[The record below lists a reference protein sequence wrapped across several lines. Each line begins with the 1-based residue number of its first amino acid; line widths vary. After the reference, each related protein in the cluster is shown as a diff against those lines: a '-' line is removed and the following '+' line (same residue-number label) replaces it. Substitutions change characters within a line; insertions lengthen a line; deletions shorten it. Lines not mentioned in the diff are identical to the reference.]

1 MDRLPKAAI
10 VTKLAKRL
18 RHYGSWCGATHI
30 VKAMY
35 LLQELLEVPA
45 GFDFVLYKHGPYSFD
60 LGDELT
66 SLRADG
72 LLALEPQS
80 VPYGP
85 RFAVTPLT
93 RRLHATF
100 PKTLA
105 KYADSIEFVAKAL
118 GDKRVD
124 ELERV
129 ATALFV
135 TKRRQSDHDG
145 SIQGRAKCLNRLK
158 PHVSVDAA
166 TQAVEEIDRLSA
178 QVQAAQKP

>member
-18 RHYGSWCGATHI
+18 RHYGSWCGETHI
-30 VKAMY
+30 QKGMY
-35 LLQELLEVPA
+35 LLQDMLDVPT
-45 GFDFVLYKHGPYSFD
+45 GFDFILYKHGPYSFE

-85 RFAVTPLT
+85 RFAVTPVT

-100 PKTLA
+100 PRTLA

-129 ATALFV
+129 ATALYV

-145 SIQGRAKCLNRLK
+145 SVQGRAKCLNSLK

-166 TQAVEEIDRLSA
+166 TQAVEEIDRLNA
-178 QVQAAQKP
+178 QAHATSEP

>member
-1 MDRLPKAAI
+1 MDRLPQAAI

-35 LLQELLEVPA
+35 FLQDLLEVPT
-45 GFDFVLYKHGPYSFD
+45 GFDFVLYKHGPYAFD
-60 LGDELT
+60 LADELT

-105 KYADSIEFVAKAL
+105 KYANSIEFVAKAL
-118 GDKRVD
+118 GGKRVD
-124 ELERV
+124 ELERL
-129 ATALFV
+129 ATALYV
-135 TKRRQSDHDG
+135 TRRTSLGHDG
-145 SIQGRAKCLNRLK
+145 TVQSRAECIHSLK
-158 PHVSVDAA
+158 PHVPVVAA
-166 TQAVEEIDRLSA
+166 AQAVEEIDRLSA
-178 QVQAAQKP
+178 QIQAAEG

>member
-10 VTKLAKRL
+10 VTKPARRL
-18 RHYGSWCGATHI
+18 RHYGSWCGETHI
-30 VKAMY
+30 QKAMY
-35 LLQELLEVPA
+35 LLQDMLQVPT

-60 LGDELT
+60 LADELT

-118 GDKRVD
+118 GGKRVD
-124 ELERV
+124 ELERLG
-129 ATALFV
+129 TALYV
-135 TKRRQSDHDG
+135 TRQPNLGHDG
-145 SIQGRAKCLNRLK
+145 SVPFAGRVH
-158 PHVSVDAA
+158 PQPEAA
-166 TQAVEEIDRLSA
+166 RARCRRGPGRRGD
-178 QVQAAQKP
+178 